1 MGLATFAE
9 RSYKRWHWRTC
20 KGLWEWMAALSLS
33 SKPILHFCCVV
44 LWFSP
49 PCLVKRY
56 LLPHKLPWVWSWDL
70 CEHLSHLSSC
80 CELVLKP
87 DLALM
92 WQAPLLGESFS
103 PVQSWLQFVSWLIK
117 EDGDGT
123 SWLIVCR
130 YGLLCIFLFFSHF
143 EGQKLWAK
151 SKERSCIK
159 NDLCLPPWKT
169 KVQLLG
175 FSLQELH
182 VQVTSFNLVD
192 SPVNVSSSLY
202 QLHGMMLCVLLFIRD
217 SLFLHHCKDRE
228 VSCGIWGLGWKCS
241 YLETKHWWSFGLD
254 NFMYLSSLAVL
265 WMFLVQGITEVD

>member
-1 MGLATFAE
+1 
-9 RSYKRWHWRTC
+9 
-20 KGLWEWMAALSLS
+20 
-33 SKPILHFCCVV
+33 
-44 LWFSP
+44 
-49 PCLVKRY
+49 
-56 LLPHKLPWVWSWDL
+56 
-70 CEHLSHLSSC
+70 
-80 CELVLKP
+80 
-87 DLALM
+87 M

-130 YGLLCIFLFFSHF
+130 YGLLCIFLFFWHF

-159 NDLCLPPWKT
+159 NDLCLPPCKT

-175 FSLQELH
+175 FLLQELH
-182 VQVTSFNLVD
+182 VQVNLVD

-202 QLHGMMLCVLLFIRD
+202 QLHGMLLCALIYKGFLVPS
-217 SLFLHHCKDRE
+217 SLQGQGGQLWH
-228 VSCGIWGLGWKCS
+228 WGLGWKCS
-241 YLETKHWWSFGLD
+241 YLENKHWWSFGLD
-254 NFMYLSSLAVL
+254 NFMYLSSSAVL